1 MQLLNKTFPSLVVA
15 MLVAT
20 SSVTAIAETPEGPA
34 DQPDTS
40 RERAPLMVGTTTI
53 QANEEEPMTTIIMPW
68 RDSAPVEIDDKP
80 IQLVTEELLPIDPEV
95 FRRQFQY
102 YNAPP

>member
-1 MQLLNKTFPSLVVA
+1 MRLINFLTRYSCIALLVIFGSSISAETEE
-15 MLVAT
+15 AT
-20 SSVTAIAETPEGPA
+20 SEQGT
-34 DQPDTS
+34 
-40 RERAPLMVGTTTI
+40 RERAPLMIGTTTI

>member
-1 MQLLNKTFPSLVVA
+1 MHLLHSFVRNSGLILLLAYGSF
-15 MLVAT
+15 AT
-20 SSVTAIAETPEGPA
+20 AET
-34 DQPDTS
+34 DQETAGETP

-68 RDSAPVEIDDKP
+68 RDSAPVEINDKP

>member
-1 MQLLNKTFPSLVVA
+1 MRFEKPPIRYALAALLVSLAGSVA
-15 MLVAT
+15 AEDTAEPAEEAT
-20 SSVTAIAETPEGPA
+20 
-34 DQPDTS
+34 

>member
-1 MQLLNKTFPSLVVA
+1 MRLLNSYTRYLCIA
-15 MLVAT
+15 LL
-20 SSVTAIAETPEGPA
+20 AIAGSAVAAEAESSDSQQGPRA
-34 DQPDTS
+34 
-40 RERAPLMVGTTTI
+40 RAPLMVGTTTI

-68 RDSAPVEIDDKP
+68 RDSAPAEINDKP

>member
-1 MQLLNKTFPSLVVA
+1 MRPLNLLTRYSCIALLTITGSVVF
-15 MLVAT
+15 
-20 SSVTAIAETPEGPA
+20 AEAGDALSEQGP
-34 DQPDTS
+34 P
-40 RERAPLMVGTTTI
+40 ERAPLMVGTTTI